1 MTTLKNKVVLVTGAS
16 KGIGRATALKL
27 AAQDAEVIAIARSTI
42 DLDKLSNEASQ
53 RNLSITPM
61 HCDVTNFDS
70 LNELRGIVRL
80 GGWV

>member
-42 DLDKLSNEASQ
+42 DLDKLSKKHRKGTLALHQCTAMSQ
-53 RNLSITPM
+53 ILIP
-61 HCDVTNFDS
+61 
-70 LNELRGIVRL
+70 
-80 GGWV
+80 